1 MRRYVLDPG
10 HGGSERLGSSTPI
23 GVRGPR
29 GTAEKDVT
37 LKVARALAR
46 RLPGAVLTRND
57 DRNLTL
63 GQRVAAARRASAD
76 VFLSLHANAGQTAQ
90 RGAEIWV
97 HPRSGPG
104 TRALAARLRRAL
116 GGATPG
122 GARVMC
128 GDLAVLDPAQLG
140 RRTDA
145 CLVELDYLSH
155 PEGERRLGDPGEIER
170 IARMLAEAVQGS
182 GDPTD
187 MDAGEAASD
196 ADFES
201 EGIDGPIPDQ
211 PSSSSSGSSSLSLA
225 RPLDSGSQTD
235 YPQASRFSSAR
246 AGFFTVPAA
255 PRTISRIVI
264 HITDGTTTNGAVSWF
279 QSADNKG
286 KTSSHYVVG
295 QDGEVVQMVRD
306 ANIAHHAHGANGD
319 SIGIE
324 HVALSPNGAK
334 ALSKQTGK
342 TYNALYPTENEYR
355 ASAALVAWLCQ
366 TYNIPADR
374 DHIIGH
380 SEADTGTAHADCPNA
395 AWDWDKYMRYVRDA
409 MAPSDPLP
417 QDAIDYS
424 TPGHPP
430 SAYY

>member
-1 MRRYVLDPG
+1 V
-10 HGGSERLGSSTPI
+10 
-23 GVRGPR
+23 
-29 GTAEKDVT
+29 EKDVT

-46 RLPGAVLTRND
+46 HLPGAVLTRTD

-63 GQRVAAARRASAD
+63 GQRVAAARRAAAD
-76 VFLSLHANAGQTAQ
+76 VFLSLHANAGRAGQ

-116 GGATPG
+116 GAATPG

-140 RRTDA
+140 ARTDA
-145 CLVELDYLSH
+145 CLLELDYLSH

-170 IARMLAEAVQGS
+170 IVRALAEAVQGS
-182 GDPTD
+182 GDSSDD

-211 PSSSSSGSSSLSLA
+211 PASASSQSLA
-225 RPLDSGSQTD
+225 RPLDSGRQTD

-246 AGFFTVPAA
+246 AGFFTVPAT
-255 PRTISRIVI
+255 PRTIRRIVI
-264 HITDGTTTNGAVSWF
+264 HITDGTTTNGTVSWF
-279 QSADNKG
+279 QSADNTG
-286 KTSSHYVVG
+286 KTSAHYVVG
-295 QDGEVVQMVRD
+295 QDGEVVEMVRD
-306 ANIAHHAHGANGD
+306 ANIAHHAHNANGD

-334 ALSKQTGK
+334 RLSQQTGR
-342 TYNALYPTENEYR
+342 TYNPLYPTDDEYR
-355 ASAALVAWLCQ
+355 ASAALVAWLCK

-380 SEADTGTAHADCPNA
+380 SEADPNTTHADCPNSV
-395 AWDWDKYMRYVRDA
+395 WDWTKYMGFVNDA
-409 MAPSDPLP
+409 MAPSSNRLP
-417 QDAIDYS
+417 QDAVDYS
-424 TPGHPP
+424 SPGRSP